1 MNVETASL
9 IQAESLRSQVSTRV
23 AVKTLDVAKDQGK
36 AAVALLE
43 AAASFQGNTTSTPS
57 DGSGLDVTV

>member
-43 AAASFQGNTTSTPS
+43 AAASFQEKTTPTAS
-57 DGSGLDVTV
+57 DGGGLDVTV